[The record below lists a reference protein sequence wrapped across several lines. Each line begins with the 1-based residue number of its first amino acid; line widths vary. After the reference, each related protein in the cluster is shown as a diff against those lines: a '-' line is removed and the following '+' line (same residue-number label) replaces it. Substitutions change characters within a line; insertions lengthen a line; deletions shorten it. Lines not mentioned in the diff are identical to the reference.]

1 MGRHT
6 FRRRILPAFTGT
18 LLINTLFLISYIR
31 LSGEKFLYAQKEESV
46 QTLVAVLEK
55 SIITDLISSDFS
67 RMKEVLDPIL
77 IPGSSIEVYRIFDSD
92 GSPVAYGKAD
102 GANDFMK
109 KTVRMDITA
118 APSWISHDR

>member
-6 FRRRILPAFTGT
+6 FRRRILLASTGT

-31 LSGEKFLYAQKEESV
+31 LSGEKLLYAQKEESV
-46 QTLVAVLEK
+46 QILVAVLEK

-77 IPGSSIEVYRIFDSD
+77 IPGISLC
-92 GSPVAYGKAD
+92 AA
-102 GANDFMK
+102 
-109 KTVRMDITA
+109 TA
-118 APSWISHDR
+118 VP